1 MKIVG
6 GHDYWDSA
14 AAYGVDKSVTL
25 VRNSNFEKS
34 DFSTNEFFFPSI
46 RVAATEKRD
55 KRLNIGAIMCV
66 GAVFPFVYEEIWNG
80 THWQNVI
87 MYDVSD
93 IIEKYPD
100 MDNHSVWWGS
110 HKEDY
115 LWFCSQPAFKE
126 KAVID
131 FLCKHNAAFA
141 LIMPEEYSHGG
152 WNWRQTNEPIHKKSN
167 VWINPSNLKAW
178 DFFKIKDSF
187 TMFMEVDQWVS
198 GVLPQNKE
206 TVVLSDKSKIVK
218 AGFDLKMSFRKS
230 KKD

>member
-14 AAYGVDKSVTL
+14 AAYGVDKTVTL
-25 VRNSNFEKS
+25 VRNSNLEKA

-46 RVAATEKRD
+46 RVATTEKRD
-55 KRLNIGAIMCV
+55 KRLNIGTIMCT

-80 THWQNVI
+80 THWQNAI

-100 MDNHSVWWGS
+100 MDDHSVWWGS

-115 LWFCSQPAFKE
+115 LWFCNQPAFQE

-141 LIMPEEYSHGG
+141 LIFPEEYSHGG

-206 TVVLSDKSKIVK
+206 TVILSDKSKIVK
-218 AGFDLKMSFRKS
+218 AGFDLKTSFRKA